1 MNKKSLLLVDDD
13 TTIRDV
19 IKGALEKDYCVLEAS
34 GYADAVELLNCPIDL
49 AIIDYILPDCDGFDV
64 LRALR
69 EVDPEIPAIIITGHG
84 DENVVI
90 QAIRKD
96 VADYIKKPVKLNY
109 LRERLREIFSETDSG
124 GGTEGAEAREKY
136 ILESVARHIEQ
147 KYMTDLTLEK
157 VSRLACMS
165 RFSFCRAFKERFGQ
179 TLISY
184 LNGIRLK
191 NALRLLRNS
200 DYNITEIAHS
210 VGYRTMGHFDRV
222 FRAAY
227 KVSPREYRKK
237 VSGRIKNRRHNGQEN
252 THCRR

>member
-1 MNKKSLLLVDDD
+1 MDKKSLLLVDDD
-13 TTIRDV
+13 ATIRDV
-19 IKGALEKDYCVLEAS
+19 IKGALEKDYSVLEAS
-34 GYADAVELLNCPIDL
+34 GYADAIELLRCPVDL
-49 AIIDYILPDCDGFDV
+49 AIIDYILPDRDGFEV

-69 EVDPEIPAIIITGHG
+69 EVEPALPAIIITGHS

-96 VADYIKKPVKLNY
+96 VADYIKKPVNLSY
-109 LRERLREIFSETDSG
+109 LRARLSEIFSGADTGSKP
-124 GGTEGAEAREKY
+124 EGAEIRERF
-136 ILESVARHIEQ
+136 ILESVARHIE
-147 KYMTDLTLEK
+147 KTYMTNLTLEK
-157 VSRLACMS
+157 LSRIACMS
-165 RFSFCRAFKERFGQ
+165 RFNFCRAFKERFGQ

-191 NALRLLRNS
+191 NAIRLLRNS
-200 DYNITEIAHS
+200 DYNITEIAHL

-237 VSGRIKNRRHNGQEN
+237 ITSRTKKRHHNGQED
-252 THCRR
+252 THCRG